1 MFLGT
6 LYTVIAIPLIRIR
19 PPKYDSTAIVSLNK
33 INARIKIDGV
43 YMVDT
48 NADILDPILFKDSKK
63 NTSAMVIPKTPLII
77 STVNS
82 SKENFGMG
90 IEKTIIV
97 IMNPPT
103 PIKFL
108 IALSCKD
115 PNFFDEIS
123 KKMTAE
129 AQQKAVKTA

>member
-1 MFLGT
+1 M
-6 LYTVIAIPLIRIR
+6 VM
-19 PPKYDSTAIVSLNK
+19 PKN
-33 INARIKIDGV
+33 
-43 YMVDT
+43 
-48 NADILDPILFKDSKK
+48 
-63 NTSAMVIPKTPLII
+63 PLII
-77 STVNS
+77 SIIIS
-82 SKENFGMG
+82 SDENFGMG

-115 PNFFDEIS
+115 PNSFDEIS
-123 KKMTAE
+123 KRMTAE